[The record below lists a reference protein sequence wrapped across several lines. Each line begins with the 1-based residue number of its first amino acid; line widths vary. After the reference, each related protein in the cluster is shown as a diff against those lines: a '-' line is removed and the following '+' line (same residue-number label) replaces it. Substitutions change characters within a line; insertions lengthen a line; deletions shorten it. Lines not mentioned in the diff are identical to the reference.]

1 MMTHVPRELCCD
13 ESDGACA
20 CTSGI
25 LSGAGS
31 SKLSLAALAVLAP
44 APLTAV
50 RADRTCRYSSGGHVR
65 SGWRPPQSLQTLLWR
80 LC

>member
-31 SKLSLAALAVLAP
+31 SKLSLAACSSC
-44 APLTAV
+44 
-50 RADRTCRYSSGGHVR
+50 TCSFDGGAR
-65 SGWRPPQSLQTLLWR
+65 R
-80 LC
+80 